1 MTKLISTKYT
11 KGQYANQT
19 ITLPV
24 VGDVVFDSDG
34 NVEIPIDKVQA
45 VLLAT
50 KDSFA
55 FKVQASTPL
64 ATPQATKLT
73 KEEARQLEKKSQA
86 EQENIIKQNLANEV
100 VGKEPIQQQEE
111 EVGTVTITAVE
122 QLTEEQQQI
131 KDQLDQADLAT
142 LIELASDLPQL
153 AEKELAGMTDVQL
166 RQELLKAMTSE

>member
-24 VGDVVFDSDG
+24 VGNVVFDSDG
-34 NVEIPIDKVQA
+34 NVEVPSDKAQA

-55 FKVQASTPL
+55 FKVQASVPP
-64 ATPQATKLT
+64 ATPPATKLT

-100 VGKEPIQQQEE
+100 VGKEPVQL
-111 EVGTVTITAVE
+111 EVGEVGIITGE

-131 KDQLDQADLAT
+131 KDQLEQADLAT

-166 RQELLKAMTSE
+166 RQELLKAMTSEQ